1 MTTPTLSAIQTA
13 VHIGG
18 FEHAQPK
25 EIVLCKGDSNYTH
38 VHFTD
43 GRKLTVATTLKI
55 IQERLAAQDFV
66 RVNRSG
72 LINKDHI
79 ASYERDEITLTNG
92 AVLHIARRRRRA
104 VREFMQSWIGFYE
117 GYELRYGSY

>member
-1 MTTPTLSAIQTA
+1 MNTSSLSIPQNS
-13 VHIGG
+13 VHIGAY
-18 FEHAQPK
+18 EHAQPD

-38 VHFTD
+38 VHFAD

-55 IQERLAAQDFV
+55 IQERLNAQSFV

-79 ASYERDEITLTNG
+79 AHYDRDEITLTNG
-92 AVLHIARRRRRA
+92 TKLPIARRRRQA
-104 VREFMQSWIGFYE
+104 VQQFIQSCAEMFGKQE
-117 GYELRYGSY
+117 MGYA